1 MTPADSPTVFVMDDH
16 AAEGASMQ
24 GCKHGLNDW
33 PDLVPF
39 AGQTSP
45 RGEPAH

>member
-1 MTPADSPTVFVMDDH
+1 MTHEGAPAVFVIDDH
-16 AAEGASMQ
+16 AAVGASMQ
-24 GCKHGLNDW
+24 GCKHGRNDW
-33 PDLVPF
+33 TDLVPF